1 MRKFLETVKTK
12 CDDVKGKALLALPV
26 AVTAFPAVAY
36 AETTDMT
43 TSMQTAFTG
52 VKTDFSSAVGVIAP
66 IALGIAGIF
75 IAWKLGFRFF
85 KSLTKG

>member
-1 MRKFLETVKTK
+1 MMKQFKEKFA
-12 CDDVKGKALLALPV
+12 DVKCKAMLAAPV
-26 AVTAFPAVAY
+26 AALAVPAVAF
-36 AETTDMT
+36 AEDSSGGMT
-43 TSMQTAFTG
+43 ASMQTAFG
-52 VKTDFSSAVGVIAP
+52 QVQSDFGSAVGVIAP